1 MGAGQLT
8 PCIKAI
14 QAYACEPTPVT
25 SRLLM
30 PLPAQPTRLPAT
42 ETSYR
47 QRMKTLIAQCR
58 KMLTIPS
65 HEVLDYRQF
74 VGWLIVQKPHWSR
87 PTWRQYKA
95 AVVFSLEQEL
105 LLRRDA
111 IAEEALERLRLEDVS
126 GCLAKTRRTS
136 GSKLKRFPLNDYKRI
151 TRQLREYPSPW
162 SEDVQ
167 RWLAAAMLTGLRP
180 REWGQT
186 TYIDDEHEPR
196 LLVQNAKN
204 TNLRAHG
211 PTRTILIKG
220 LDQSERELIKEHIE
234 RAHQWSGAGQFTSF
248 YQGCAATLSRLSR
261 RLWPGRKQHVSLYS
275 ARHQFSADAKAS
287 GLTPEEIA
295 ALMGH
300 AVDITATRH
309 YGKKTAG
316 TELVRVSPDPKE
328 VARIRSVFQARFSP
342 KQPKP
347 SADIK
352 MTPPVPRTY
361 QPASAENKNPRS

>member
-1 MGAGQLT
+1 
-8 PCIKAI
+8 
-14 QAYACEPTPVT
+14 
-25 SRLLM
+25 M
-30 PLPAQPTRLPAT
+30 PLPSQPTRLPAT
-42 ETSYR
+42 EQSYR
-47 QRMKTLIAQCR
+47 QRMKTLVAQCR
-58 KMLTIPS
+58 AMLKIPA

-95 AVVFSLEQEL
+95 AVVFGLEHEVR
-105 LLRRDA
+105 LRRDP
-111 IAEEALERLRLEDVS
+111 IAEEALETLRPEDVT

-136 GSKLKRFPLNDYKRI
+136 GSKLKRFPIGDYKRI
-151 TRQLREYPSPW
+151 DRELTAHPSPW

-180 REWGQT
+180 REWAHT
-186 TYIDDEHEPR
+186 TYVEDASEPS
-196 LLVQNAKN
+196 LIVQNAKN

-211 PTRTILIKG
+211 PTRTILLKG
-220 LDQSERELIKEHIE
+220 LSEEE
-234 RAHQWSGAGQFTSF
+234 RAIIRQHVERAREWEGPGQFTTF

-261 RLWPGRKQHVSLYS
+261 KLWPGRKQHVSLYS
-275 ARHQFSADAKAS
+275 TRHQFSADAKAS

-300 AVDITATRH
+300 AVDVTATRH

-328 VARIRSVFQARFSP
+328 VARIRSVFQSRFTPRHP
-342 KQPKP
+342 KLSQDTAPVIPTPKAYRPP
-347 SADIK
+347 SSDAK
-352 MTPPVPRTY
+352 
-361 QPASAENKNPRS
+361 A